1 MAVTKTLRVGVLTP
15 VSTLNP
21 REAQDFVSAL
31 AVQQIFETPYAQPA
45 TAGLPP
51 EPLLFQ
57 ERLRQEPSSPS
68 SDGATTYSA
77 AVRPGLR
84 FSDGTPLTAQH
95 IADSLAK
102 ADTLREQAD
111 VETRGDRV
119 FFRLK
124 RPNARFDLVLA
135 RRFAGITRDAGP
147 ALGGLVGTGPY
158 VPAPGATLERLKLV
172 RNPHA
177 HKSAAI
183 DEVEF
188 QVYPPDAQGRPEALI
203 AALEAGEV
211 DFTNALSRED
221 IMRLKN
227 VRRWTEP
234 GSSTAILY
242 MNTERPGLDDARVRR
257 AIALSIDR
265 LEIAKMF
272 YTSATAFAASSL
284 LAPMLGRGS
293 DGLTFDPNRARTL
306 LAAPGVRKP
315 DRLSLLLIFGPRPY
329 LPNPRRVG
337 EHIAAQI
344 EKLGIGV
351 DLVPTSAVKE
361 YYGKVQRGE
370 YDLALAGWITDTLDP
385 VDFLEATLGS
395 DSIPIPQH
403 ATVVGANLS
412 RWRNKE
418 ADETLARLRHEPRE
432 DLRTALLKK
441 VGEEVPLMP
450 LLYGATIFAHAARVK
465 NLSPTPLG
473 KPSFADLNLQ
483 DSDTGTHPIP
493 ILPPKG

>member
-1 MAVTKTLRVGVLTP
+1 MATKTLHVGVLTP
-15 VSTLNP
+15 VSNLNP
-21 REAQDFVSAL
+21 REAQDFGSAL

-57 ERLRQEPSSPS
+57 ERLRQEMST
-68 SDGATTYSA
+68 DGATTYSA
-77 AVRPGLR
+77 AVRPGIH

-95 IADSLAK
+95 VAGSLLK

-111 VETRGDRV
+111 VEVKGDRV
-119 FFRLK
+119 WFRLK

-135 RRFAGITRDAGP
+135 RRFAGITRDAGGT
-147 ALGGLVGTGPY
+147 LIGTGPY
-158 VPAPGATLERLKLV
+158 ITAPGATLERMKLV
-172 RNPHA
+172 RNPFA
-177 HKSAAI
+177 HKIAKI
-183 DEVEF
+183 DEVVF
-188 QVYPPDAQGRPEALI
+188 QVYPPDAGGRPEALI

-211 DFTNALSRED
+211 DFTNVLSRED

-272 YTSATAFAASSL
+272 YSSATAFAASSL

-293 DGLTFDPNRARTL
+293 DGLTVDPNRAKAL
-306 LAAPGVRKP
+306 LATPGVRKP
-315 DRLSLLLIFGPRPY
+315 DRLSLLVIFGPRPY
-329 LPNPRRVG
+329 LPNPRKVG

-344 EKLGIGV
+344 EKLGIRV
-351 DLVPTSAVKE
+351 DLVPTATVKE

-412 RWRNKE
+412 RWNNKE
-418 ADETLARLRHEPRE
+418 TDDLLARLR
-432 DLRTALLKK
+432 
-441 VGEEVPLMP
+441 
-450 LLYGATIFAHAARVK
+450 
-465 NLSPTPLG
+465 
-473 KPSFADLNLQ
+473 Q
-483 DSDTGTHPIP
+483 
-493 ILPPKG
+493 

>member
-1 MAVTKTLRVGVLTP
+1 MAMKTLRVGVLTP
-15 VSTLNP
+15 VSNLNP
-21 REAQDFVSAL
+21 REAQDFGSAL

-57 ERLRQEPSSPS
+57 ERLRQEAST
-68 SDGATTYSA
+68 DGATTYSA
-77 AVRPGLR
+77 AVRPGIH

-95 IADSLAK
+95 VADSLLK

-111 VETRGDRV
+111 VEVKGDRV
-119 FFRLK
+119 WFRLK

-135 RRFAGITRDAGP
+135 RRFAGITREAGGT
-147 ALGGLVGTGPY
+147 LIGTGPY
-158 VPAPGATLERLKLV
+158 ITAPGATLERMKLV
-172 RNPHA
+172 RNPFA
-177 HKSAAI
+177 HKTAKI
-183 DEVEF
+183 DEVVF
-188 QVYPPDAQGRPEALI
+188 QVYPPDAAGRPEALI
-203 AALEAGEV
+203 AALESGEV
-211 DFTNALSRED
+211 DFTNVLSRED

-242 MNTERPGLDDARVRR
+242 MNTERPGLDDVRVRR

-272 YTSATAFAASSL
+272 YSSATAFAASSL
-284 LAPMLGRGS
+284 LAPMLGRGN
-293 DGLTFDPNRARTL
+293 DGLTCDPNRAKAL
-306 LAAPGVRKP
+306 LATPGLRKP

-329 LPNPRRVG
+329 LPNPRKVG

-344 EKLGIGV
+344 EKLGIRV
-351 DLVPTSAVKE
+351 DLVPTTTVKD
-361 YYGKVQRGE
+361 YYTRVQNGA

-412 RWRNKE
+412 HWRNKE
-418 ADETLARLRHEPRE
+418 TDDLLARLRQEPRE

-441 VGEEVPLMP
+441 VGDDVPLLP
-450 LLYGATIFAHAARVK
+450 LLYGATIFAHAAKVR

-473 KPSFADLNLQ
+473 KPSFADLDLQ
-483 DSDTGTHPIP
+483 DSDTRPHGIP
-493 ILPPKG
+493 ILPTT